1 MSKQTRN
8 IILPHDHGGNK
19 NFLDTMPEDCLFERA
34 AQVYAILGDEAR
46 IKLMYILCHR
56 EECVVNLAAI
66 VGLSSPAVSHHLAK
80 LKAANLVISK
90 RVGKEVYYRA
100 AMNDIADLLHH
111 IIEKMLL
118 ASCPDIETSCRTCG
132 CGHCGDKIAN
142 EASDDHDQHDHSCC
156 TDDSLEKNH
165 VEAGNHLHSHSHNHA
180 HDHAHDYAEF
190 QSLRPSHSVNNKSF
204 SDEQNE
210 ATIRDVH
217 DYLLSNLDKKLTIV
231 ELSHKFLINQTTLKS
246 EFRRIYGSP
255 IATYVRAAKIRKANS
270 ILREHPNIS
279 HTELASLVGYSS
291 VAKFTKVYEQLT
303 GESLPRSKAN
313 N

>member
-1 MSKQTRN
+1 MNKQTRN

-34 AQVYAILGDEAR
+34 AQVYAILGDETR

-56 EECVVNLAAI
+56 EECVVNMAAI

-118 ASCPDIETSCRTCG
+118 ASCPDIETNCRTCG
-132 CGHCGDKIAN
+132 CGHCGDVIAN
-142 EASDDHDQHDHSCC
+142 EASDDHDQHDH
-156 TDDSLEKNH
+156 
-165 VEAGNHLHSHSHNHA
+165 
-180 HDHAHDYAEF
+180 AHDYAEY
-190 QSLRPSHSVNNKSF
+190 QSLRPSHSMNNKSF

-210 ATIRDVH
+210 ATIRDVR

-270 ILREHPNIS
+270 ILRERPNIS
-279 HTELASLVGYSS
+279 HTELAHLVGYSS